1 MIETPWDQRLA
12 RLLVKPLAGVPGL
25 SPNHITTVSLLLAL
39 LAGLLFARGE
49 TGAARWGALLFALA
63 RFVDHADGE
72 LARLT
77 GQSSR
82 LGYYY
87 DFVVGGLSTAALFL
101 GLGVGL
107 GTGSVRDWSVIL
119 GVVAAGCALIAT
131 GLGIAVEAADRPPTA
146 LYPSWGGFEL
156 EDGIY
161 LIVPLTWLGWLQPFF
176 VLSSIGQVVFCL
188 GMLRKL
194 LAARR
199 V

>member
-25 SPNHITTVSLLLAL
+25 SPNHITTASLLLAL

-49 TGAARWGALLFALA
+49 AGAARWGALLFALA

-107 GTGSVRDWSVIL
+107 GTGSVRDWPVVL
-119 GVVAAGCALIAT
+119 GVVAAGCALIGT
-131 GLGIAVEAADRPPTA
+131 GLGIAVEAARRPPDA

-188 GMLRKL
+188 VMLRKL

>member
-1 MIETPWDQRLA
+1 MPWDQRLA

-25 SPNHITTVSLLLAL
+25 SPNHITTASLLLAL

-49 TGAARWGALLFALA
+49 ASAARWGALLFALA

-87 DFVVGGLSTAALFL
+87 DFAVGGLSTAALFL

-107 GTGSVRDWSVIL
+107 GTGSVRDWPVIL
-119 GVVAAGCALIAT
+119 GVVAAGCALIGT
-131 GLGIAVEAADRPPTA
+131 RLGIAVEAAGQPPDA
-146 LYPSWGGFEL
+146 LYSRWGGFEL